1 MGGSPEPRAVG
12 AQRGDLLSLG
22 PCGSME
28 GGSPEPRALREHGG
42 SPRLPPGQPVPEGRR
57 AGQGQAPGPS
67 LAASGS
73 GLWAC
78 GVGLCC
84 AHVLDLKPLYL
95 D

>member
-1 MGGSPEPRAVG
+1 M
-12 AQRGDLLSLG
+12 
-22 PCGSME
+22 
-28 GGSPEPRALREHGG
+28 
-42 SPRLPPGQPVPEGRR
+42 PEGRR
-57 AGQGQAPGPS
+57 AGQGQAPASS

-73 GLWAC
+73 ELWAC